1 MQNGYNCRGDESRCE
16 CRWDSLEIDGQIVKG
31 CPWKLVTPMT
41 RAVVELYVAY
51 KDGHMYYSGGV
62 IEQPAWYI
70 ECMTA
75 MSNAMNSAEK
85 EMIDAQQSQP

>member
-1 MQNGYNCRGDESRCE
+1 
-16 CRWDSLEIDGQIVKG
+16 
-31 CPWKLVTPMT
+31 MT

-62 IEQPAWYI
+62 IEQPAWFI

-85 EMIDAQQSQP
+85 DMIDAQQSQP